1 MWLGNPFMACGL
13 SAYDVLYH
21 NTKHLSSRLIEL
33 CKILEALGMLQEK
46 KKIKYTQYLA
56 VAVIAQWLLVSHY
69 IYIVVV
75 SICSNVLFFMDS
87 NDRQKELIKKLLQD
101 KLREIIRYLILRV
114 YHKLISSAYTVTTFF
129 LPYTLGPEGRYILQS
144 LVLMIYLLSKKEY
157 DREICISELRA
168 GADLYRSVQIMLLIL
183 RPNVNESPD
192 YRLKGILA
200 RLEVLRRVAF
210 QDALQYIT
218 TCDKDKDKEKEPD
231 KITIFRKHGFS
242 I

>member
-1 MWLGNPFMACGL
+1 TVSISISIAISISISIHFVFSRALYLQYGL
-13 SAYDVLYH
+13 S
-21 NTKHLSSRLIEL
+21 
-33 CKILEALGMLQEK
+33 
-46 KKIKYTQYLA
+46 
-56 VAVIAQWLLVSHY
+56 
-69 IYIVVV
+69 
-75 SICSNVLFFMDS
+75 
-87 NDRQKELIKKLLQD
+87 
-101 KLREIIRYLILRV
+101 IRYLILRV

-129 LPYTLGPEGRYILQS
+129 LPYTLGPEGRYMLAYLQS

-168 GADLYRSVQIMLLIL
+168 GADLYRSVQI
-183 RPNVNESPD
+183 PNVNESPD